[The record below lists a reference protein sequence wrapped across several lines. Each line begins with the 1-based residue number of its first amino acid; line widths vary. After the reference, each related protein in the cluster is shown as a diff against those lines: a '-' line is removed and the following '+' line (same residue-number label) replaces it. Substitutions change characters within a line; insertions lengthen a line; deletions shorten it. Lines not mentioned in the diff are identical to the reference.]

1 MNYDF
6 ASPNARAAPC
16 NNRFVSYYFAILTL
30 LSPIEVKPRSTTN
43 PLSVEL
49 NHNDTPIPAQVSRL
63 QGKRLE
69 LNPPEG
75 VQFTVI
81 HPRTNRDGLLAL
93 SSSLAAWNE
102 PKENEE
108 AGTFH
113 AVGEVMGIDRDEA
126 KLVIRIH
133 PNPEGRLA
141 KAFLLTFQ
149 TNLELLDDAPAKGE
163 GVEVKGILKTP
174 SKRLVAT
181 TLCAV
186 PLPPIRKDAELKKPQ
201 TKKPGKPKQGS

>member
-1 MNYDF
+1 M
-6 ASPNARAAPC
+6 SH
-16 NNRFVSYYFAILTL
+16 YFATLTL
-30 LSPIEVKPRSTTN
+30 VSPIQVKARSATN

-49 NHNDTPIPAQVSRL
+49 HHNETPIPAQVSHS

-93 SSSLAAWNE
+93 SSSLAIWNE
-102 PKENEE
+102 PKGNEE
-108 AGTFH
+108 VGTFH
-113 AVGEVMGIDRDEA
+113 AVGEVMNIDRDEA

-149 TNLELLDDAPAKGE
+149 TNLELLDKAPAKGE
-163 GVEVKGILKTP
+163 GVEVKGMLKTP

-181 TLCAV
+181 TLRAV
-186 PLPPIRKDAELKKPQ
+186 PLPPIRKDAEPKKPQ
-201 TKKPGKPKQGS
+201 AKKSGKPKQGS